1 MMRVPEHPT
10 QIRRMLNAR
19 LTRLGGSEPILAA
32 SLAEVQ
38 RRCGQ
43 PSCRCGKGG
52 PLHTSHQLTF
62 KNQGKT
68 KTVYVPIDLVDEVR
82 SWIDNHKR
90 LKTLL
95 SEIHQLTVAL
105 VKTHAS
111 HTSRKAGRV

>member
-68 KTVYVPIDLVDEVR
+68 KTV